1 MSAPAH
7 LKFGGSL
14 NNCLGLELNWEEVA
28 GSRAQM
34 AGAPRCP
41 GSRCPEQT
49 QGQLGD
55 PDPIS
60 LLLPLPTPLS
70 FLSSGLLLVELCPLT
85 EKW

>member
-41 GSRCPEQT
+41 VSRCPEQT

-60 LLLPLPTPLS
+60 LLSIRL
-70 FLSSGLLLVELCPLT
+70 
-85 EKW
+85 